1 MKKWKKLNK
10 WQKIALP
17 IALSVVV
24 AASVVLPLTLRK
36 SAPESLAEAYEDY
49 FRIGVALD
57 VDSAT
62 GEFFYDDEFVKEF
75 NSITAGNEM
84 KWKFTEDQKGEYT
97 WELGD
102 YVVNKA
108 RELDMKVRGHALV
121 WRDSTP
127 DYVVRDSRDPDPAV
141 AKAKVLDD
149 IRSHVTTTIQHF
161 GDDTVYC
168 WDVVNEAISDS
179 NDPNEIYYPC
189 PLYEGAGED
198 YIFESFIAARQ
209 ANPNIKLY
217 YNDYNLNMP
226 VKRAKAISMI
236 KKMQE
241 RGIPIDGIGEQ
252 GHYNIRNFD
261 FEEFRRMFDDF
272 RKLGLD
278 VQITELDFSIYENDS
293 EAQLEGLS
301 PELEALQAEAYG
313 KVMEIC
319 RENKDIVT
327 GVTFWG
333 GADDKTWL
341 DDFPVKNRKNYPL
354 LFDEF
359 CDKKAAYDAVMDFE
373 DTFHFSEDKKGD
385 IQYNVDEG
393 KSNVFHFSKWFGDF
407 ENSGFDVMEDYDL
420 NGQSVTKVH
429 YAKLSEYTQVQTK
442 VHGKLEKYKYLNLT
456 LSAEQSMIMMPQINY
471 NIGYGETYDKLI
483 GEETFEVGTTAK
495 TYSIRIPDSRRL
507 YMNLVE
513 DVWLFPEPGETK
525 DFNGKIIQGDFY
537 IHDSWFSETA
547 PNGAEV
553 FEPTGG
559 SSGVSEKA
567 YKRDGQYTW
576 YNETSWTKYKVGLT
590 SGGVKIAST
599 GAADWG
605 FVSVQ
610 LSDFEE
616 SHNKLKFS
624 YIDNSADGNSVS
636 YIRFRLRGTPIGM
649 TNDGINTYMEYKD
662 KDLVDWVCD
671 VQPYTQP
678 TVGGPES
685 VTVDAATGRVDI
697 VYDITNEIRQMLNS
711 NSIDMGEDGYGLRL
725 VILIET
731 VGVDGK
737 TGTNYAPKYPNN
749 YSDASKVG
757 EYVEADKKFDITVVD
772 VRTYTAENN

>member
-1 MKKWKKLNK
+1 MKKIRTIFKRFL
-10 WQKIALP
+10 AP
-17 IALSVVV
+17 ILSVALMVGYLLPF
-24 AASVVLPLTLRK
+24 ASCGSSTLAK
-36 SAPESLAEAYEDY
+36 AYKKY
-49 FRIGVALD
+49 FPIGVALD

-62 GEFFYDDEFVKEF
+62 GEFFYDDEFVSEF
-75 NSITAGNEM
+75 ASITAGNEM
-84 KWKFTEDQKGEYT
+84 KWKYTENKKGEYT

-102 YVVNKA
+102 YVVGKA
-108 RELDMKVRGHALV
+108 EELGMKVRGHVLV

-127 DYVVRDSRDPDPAV
+127 DYVVRDSRESDPAV

-149 IRSHVTTTIQHF
+149 IRSHVTATIQHF
-161 GDDTVYC
+161 GDDPVYC

-198 YIFESFIAARQ
+198 YIFEAFVAARQ

-217 YNDYNLNMP
+217 YNDYNLNQP
-226 VKRAKAISMI
+226 VKRAKAIAMI

-261 FEEFRRMFDDF
+261 FVEFENMLNDF
-272 RKLGLD
+272 RELNLD
-278 VQITELDFSIYENDS
+278 VQITELDFSVYENDS

-313 KVMEIC
+313 KVLEIC
-319 RENKDIVT
+319 RKNSDIIT
-327 GVTFWG
+327 GVTLWG

-341 DDFPVKNRKNYPL
+341 DNFPVKNRKNYPL

-359 CDKKAAYDAVMDFE
+359 CDKKAAYYAVMDFKNKFKF
-373 DTFHFSEDKKGD
+373 DEDKKED
-385 IQYNVDEG
+385 PMFNVDDG
-393 KSNVFHFSKWFGDF
+393 KQADFHFGNWYGDF
-407 ENSGFDVMEDYDL
+407 ENSGFDVISDYDL
-420 NGQSVTKVH
+420 QGETVTKVH
-429 YAKLSEYTQVQTK
+429 YAKLSDYTQVQTK
-442 VHGKLEKYKYLNLT
+442 VHGALQKYKYINLT
-456 LSAEQSMIMMPQINY
+456 LSADKSTIMMPQINY
-471 NIGYGETYDKLI
+471 NTGYGETYDKLI
-483 GEETFEVGTTAK
+483 GEETFEVSTTPK
-495 TYSIRIPDSRRL
+495 TYSVRIPDSRRL
-507 YMNLVE
+507 YMDLVE
-513 DVWLFPEPGETK
+513 DVWLFPEPGEVR
-525 DFNGKIIQGDFY
+525 DFEGKLVQGDFY

-547 PNGAEV
+547 PAGAEV

-624 YIDNSADGNSVS
+624 YIDNSEDGNSVS

-678 TVGGPES
+678 SAGGPES
-685 VTVDAATGRVDI
+685 VTVDPQTGRVDI
-697 VYDITNEIRQMLNS
+697 VYDISNEIRSMLAS
-711 NSIDMGEDGYGLRL
+711 NAIDLSDDGYGLRL

-737 TGTNYAPKYPNN
+737 TGKNYAPKYPNN
-749 YSDASKVG
+749 YSIADKIG
-757 EYVEADKKFDITVVD
+757 EYVEADKKFDITVVG
-772 VRTYTAENN
+772 VQTYTETQNQ